1 MLRKLNA
8 YREILNEN
16 QAIIANRD
24 TGAWIKISRECRNII
39 CDACCQSMSRD
50 ELLSQ
55 LADDEDREYI
65 KTLIFKMKELE
76 VISEAEEKNHD
87 LDVIYLLV
95 TNRCNLKCT
104 HCCAD
109 AVDKSS
115 EVFKQEMDIDE
126 LKSAIDKIINANPNG
141 IAITG
146 GEPMVRKDFFE
157 FLGYLRKNYRG
168 KIALATNATLIT
180 KENASL
186 LVKLI
191 DKFDIS
197 VDGIDEDTCS
207 KVRGKGVFGKVINAI
222 DVLQKNGAT
231 EISLSMT
238 FGTSNY
244 HLRQAFLKLN
254 EKLGTIPIVRIF
266 MPKGRGEK
274 SQKNFNLNIE
284 NNPKTEFTQEEIKE
298 ARKSLRIITCGAGI
312 GEFVINYDGWIYP
325 CPNMITDKYRL
336 IHIREINDLKNMADA
351 LSSKKEVALNNL
363 MKIQP
368 ENFEACKGCKVNL
381 FCWSCLEDL
390 EIKSKDSRG
399 FQKRCEIQKK
409 ILYPLLW
416 N

>member
-1 MLRKLNA
+1 MLRKLST
-8 YREILNEN
+8 YREILNGG

-39 CDACCQSMSRD
+39 CDACGQSLSMD
-50 ELLSQ
+50 ELLNQ
-55 LADDEDREYI
+55 LADDEDRDYI
-65 KTLIFKMKELE
+65 KTLIFKMKELG
-76 VISEAEEKNHD
+76 VISEAEEERRD

-109 AVDKSS
+109 AVDESS
-115 EVFKQEMDIDE
+115 KIFKQEMNLDE
-126 LKSAIDKIINANPNG
+126 IKSAIDKIINANPNG
-141 IAITG
+141 IVITG

-157 FLGYLRKNYRG
+157 FIGYLRENYKG
-168 KIALATNATLIT
+168 KIALATNATLI
-180 KENASL
+180 KEENVCL

-191 DKFDIS
+191 DRFDIS
-197 VDGIDEDTCS
+197 VDGIDEETCS

-222 DVLQKNGAT
+222 SMLQKNGAI

-244 HLRQAFLKLN
+244 HLRQDFLELN
-254 EKLGTIPIVRIF
+254 KKLGTIPIVRIF

-274 SQKNFNLNIE
+274 SKKNFDSNLKNT
-284 NNPKTEFTQEEIKE
+284 PKTDFNQEEIKE
-298 ARKSLRIITCGAGI
+298 ARKSLHIITCGAGM
-312 GEFVINYDGWIYP
+312 GEFVINYDGWLYP
-325 CPNMITDKYRL
+325 CPNMITNKYKL
-336 IHIREINDLKNMADA
+336 IHIKEIDDLKNLGKM
-351 LSSKKEVALNNL
+351 LSLKKDVALNNL

-368 ENFEACKGCKVNL
+368 ENYKACKECKVNL
-381 FCWSCLEDL
+381 FCWSCLEDI
-390 EIKSKDSRG
+390 EIKSNDSMG

-416 N
+416 D